1 MKQFNDTSVTAA
13 CVAPVAGL
21 VCTLNAEWRDQHR
34 ELGRD
39 LGREL
44 ACAIWAGFEP
54 AGIRRPRVAQPDF
67 VNVRAAVYC
76 HLVILFNINNTIGIR
91 KGFALAD

>member
-1 MKQFNDTSVTAA
+1 MS
-13 CVAPVAGL
+13 PVAGL
-21 VCTLNAEWRDQHR
+21 VCTLNREWREQHR

-39 LGREL
+39 LCRKL
-44 ACAIWAGFEP
+44 VYAIWAGFES
-54 AGIRRPRVAQPDF
+54 AAIRRPRVAQSDF

-76 HLVILFNINNTIGIR
+76 HLAILFNINNAIGIR